1 MATSLSPSPATS
13 AAGSGLWC
21 ELAPGASRPVPRARA
36 RGQVLSLREPS
47 LPRSGGRCRVGGEAR
62 ALCSR
67 SVLAVPPTALPFGEG
82 GPPCLPSGAF
92 LAGRGRREGGCP
104 HRPGVGTLTLL
115 TRGAPLG
122 LAACPC
128 LAPTRGLAGFSP
140 HVGWAQL
147 GRGLPLPRL
156 SRGGGGAGGGGG
168 AAWHTR
174 VLLFPAPPDPLLGA
188 QRNPPGTPWARPGL
202 GAPFGALTS
211 LFSHEPGRGGQ
222 LSPLCRL
229 ANWGPKGR
237 WAQSHLGSGW

>member
-62 ALCSR
+62 APCSR

-174 VLLFPAPPDPLLGA
+174 VLLFPAPPIHCWEPSETHQERHGPGPALGHRLGLSLAFSHTSLAEEGSCPHCEA
-188 QRNPPGTPWARPGL
+188 QRGDGL
-202 GAPFGALTS
+202 RVT
-211 LFSHEPGRGGQ
+211 
-222 LSPLCRL
+222 
-229 ANWGPKGR
+229 
-237 WAQSHLGSGW
+237 